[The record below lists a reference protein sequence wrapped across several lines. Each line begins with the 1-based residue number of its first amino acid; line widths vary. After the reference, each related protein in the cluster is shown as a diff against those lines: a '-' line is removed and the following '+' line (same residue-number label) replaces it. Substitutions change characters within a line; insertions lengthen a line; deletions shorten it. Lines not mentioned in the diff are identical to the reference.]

1 MKIGVCI
8 RAKNEHKIICDW
20 VKHYLDLGFDKIF
33 IYDNLSEP
41 SIETTLLDKNLLTD
55 KVFIKIDTFPHSG
68 QSVVYQETLN
78 NNKDFDWIL
87 FCDADEFLWVKEGT
101 IKDFLSK
108 FTNET
113 CTVLINWIVYGTSN
127 LKTYDRNKTVFEQ
140 FTRREQYSH
149 FWNTFV
155 KSFVRPNLIEKI
167 GTVHITTN
175 KKYKAKNIYR
185 ETVNVSKE
193 GKCDNRDM
201 KLSNNSPVVL
211 VHYMTLDFESMLE
224 KYKRN
229 REGWLIRQ
237 TDNKYSLAWYKT
249 DKYGFKDDV
258 EDLRMIKNNTTN
270 NASNNASN
278 TVLKEE
284 KTTNNPT
291 NNVVKK
297 KIYFVINN
305 SNNHKSVIDA
315 GLGASEFLFF
325 KTANELTKHYDVV
338 VYNRDTDAKKMDDVE
353 YRFLPPTLN
362 PNIENINNSV
372 VIVQRHFEIAINLH
386 KINSSNKYILWSH
399 DYLSG
404 EFPNLAGEYSRKEI
418 NHYYTVNKI
427 KVVSVSQYHA
437 RNIKQRLLSVN
448 ITTIYNALFPQ
459 YLPRDSTIPY
469 DKNKIIFASSWAKGL
484 TNVLKISTE
493 YYKKNKEFKLVLIQP
508 IYCNWNPDLKQ
519 YPFIE
524 KVGCIKDK
532 SEYSKLLQGC
542 LCVLSTTFPET
553 FGCVFAECLHLG
565 VPVIG
570 DTTIPCGFLEFI
582 PREHTCKFGN
592 TRDVIRIIE
601 RFRDNR
607 PCVKLDSKFYID
619 SVTKEWIK
627 LLES

>member
-8 RAKNEHKIICDW
+8 RAKNEQKIICDW

-140 FTRREQYSH
+140 FTRREKYSH
-149 FWNTFV
+149 AWNVFV

-167 GTVHITTN
+167 GSVHITTN

-201 KLSNNSPVVL
+201 KLSDNSPVVL

-258 EDLRMIKNNTTN
+258 EDLRMIKNNATN
-270 NASNNASN
+270 NATNNTTNNASN

-284 KTTNNPT
+284 KTTNNTTDVIIYNKGNPLSDDFNHIVL
-291 NNVVKK
+291 NNVGREGHSFYKY
-297 KIYFVINN
+297 IYDNYDNLTDYTI
-305 SNNHKSVIDA
+305 
-315 GLGASEFLFF
+315 FLQGNPFD
-325 KTANELTKHYDVV
+325 HS
-338 VYNRDTDAKKMDDVE
+338 
-353 YRFLPPTLN
+353 
-362 PNIENINNSV
+362 PNIIS
-372 VIVQRHFEIAINLH
+372 IL
-386 KINSSNKYILWSH
+386 NKYINNIDLNIDFEFLSETLV
-399 DYLSG
+399 DCNLSG
-404 EFPNLAGEYSRKEI
+404 CKWHPNLPLVDVY
-418 NHYYTVNKI
+418 NK
-427 KVVSVSQYHA
+427 
-437 RNIKQRLLSVN
+437 
-448 ITTIYNALFPQ
+448 LF
-459 YLPRDSTIPY
+459 DE
-469 DKNKIIFASSWAKGL
+469 K
-484 TNVLKISTE
+484 
-493 YYKKNKEFKLVLIQP
+493 KKNMDFQFATGG
-508 IYCNWNPDLKQ
+508 Q
-519 YPFIE
+519 FIVS
-524 KVGCIKDK
+524 KKKSYKDPK
-532 SEYSKLLQGC
+532 S
-542 LCVLSTTFPET
+542 
-553 FGCVFAECLHLG
+553 
-565 VPVIG
+565 
-570 DTTIPCGFLEFI
+570 FI
-582 PREHTCKFGN
+582 
-592 TRDVIRIIE
+592 
-601 RFRDNR
+601 
-607 PCVKLDSKFYID
+607 
-619 SVTKEWIK
+619 
-627 LLES
+627 